1 MKNTIKVI
9 FFVMLLTNSLFAM
22 QIFVKTL
29 TGKTITLDVEAGDS
43 IENVKAKIQDKEGIP
58 PEQQKLIFAGKELE
72 NGRTLSDYNIQKEST
87 LHLILVLRNVPPTI
101 TSTALTN
108 VNEDSTYSYI
118 LSGNDAD
125 GDDLTWSVKNGTSL
139 SSWLNLKKTG
149 FENVGLAGFG
159 AGSIDTPS
167 ITIDSNDT
175 AYVIYKDN
183 ANEDKATVKR
193 FKGLSW
199 ETVGIEGFSTGS
211 IEDTKIAAGS
221 NGTIYV
227 AYKDNA
233 NGDKATVKRF
243 NGIAWETVG
252 IEGFSVG
259 EATWISIV
267 VDSSTDTPYVS
278 YTDFGDS
285 RKAVVKKFNGTDW
298 VNVGNSATISDG
310 QGWVASIALD
320 SNNLPYISYMDRDL
334 SDKITV
340 KRFNGTSWEI
350 VGTAGFST
358 SNVNNTRIVVDSN
371 NIPYVVYI
379 DGSVG
384 NKASVMKFNGTSWE
398 LVGTA
403 GFSEGTYFK
412 IISLSLDSQ
421 NVPHVAFSDD
431 KNDNKA
437 TVMKFNGT
445 TWEVVGTAG
454 FSDGATIYPT
464 IVLDST
470 DTPYVVYKENF
481 NTYSVS
487 VMKFNPLNNLFG
499 TPSSSDVGTHDVN
512 LTLSDGTNEVEH
524 NFKII
529 VKGEAQ
535 TLTLIIKKGSEDGTT
550 KVTYTPKSGNTLK
563 YMYSNT
569 QVDHGIYG
577 EDAPLGSV
585 PYTSG
590 TNIPS
595 AQSGKYL
602 IVYEVN
608 NDGDI
613 VGFYQKELENDDIYT
628 VDTTPVTTTPKLLKT
643 IDDQLIDVN
652 NTQDFDLNITS
663 YFENVSSYSFSEV
676 KADNN
681 ITDWL
686 ELDSSVGVFGVKDGI
701 DDNSS
706 LLGKYFIE
714 VFGKDTNDKNVST
727 YFKLVVEDKTS
738 IDKNTSHGKIKKDI
752 NGTVHSIGDVE
763 AISKVIGTTVKAES
777 NGDLNTSVSLVDA
790 KNGDITNIE
799 VLGKASGDIKA
810 QHSVRKKDLVS
821 RVISYLENAITTISS
836 QGVDTNVT
844 VDGIKYSIS
853 TNKDGETVPK
863 KAGIEIIDT
872 ENGDKFALGSTVT
885 VKENGTIEINT
896 TISSTGKLMI
906 KGDN

>member
-43 IENVKAKIQDKEGIP
+43 IENVKAKVQDKEGIP
-58 PEQQKLIFAGKELE
+58 PDQQKLIFVGKELE

-87 LHLILVLRNVPPTI
+87 LHLILVLRNVSPTI
-101 TSTALTN
+101 TSTAVTSID
-108 VNEDSTYSYI
+108 EDSAYNYTLIGS
-118 LSGNDAD
+118 DVD
-125 GDDLTWSVKNGTSL
+125 GDDLSWSVKNGTNL
-139 SSWLNLKKTG
+139 PSWLNLDTVG
-149 FENVGLAGFG
+149 FKNVGSAGFS
-159 AGSIDTPS
+159 AGITTSNSIALDSHDIPYVVYKDTANS
-167 ITIDSNDT
+167 NKASVMKFDGTNWVQVGIAGFSTSDISNTLIVIDSNDT
-175 AYVIYKDN
+175 PYVIYRDSVN
-183 ANEDKATVKR
+183 GYKASVMKFDGTNWVQ
-193 FKGLSW
+193 
-199 ETVGIEGFSTGS
+199 VGIAGFTPP
-211 IEDTKIAAGS
+211 
-221 NGTIYV
+221 
-227 AYKDNA
+227 
-233 NGDKATVKRF
+233 
-243 NGIAWETVG
+243 
-252 IEGFSVG
+252 SVNY
-259 EATWISIV
+259 S
-267 VDSSTDTPYVS
+267 
-278 YTDFGDS
+278 
-285 RKAVVKKFNGTDW
+285 
-298 VNVGNSATISDG
+298 
-310 QGWVASIALD
+310 SIALD
-320 SNNLPYISYMDRDL
+320 SHDIPYVVYKDSSNGYKASVMKFDGTNWVQVGIAGFTANSVDYTSIAIDSNDTPYVILQDGANKNQASVMKFDGTNWVQVGASGFSVHEYNYSTIAFDSLNTPYVVYKDENNKATMMKY
-334 SDKITV
+334 
-340 KRFNGTSWEI
+340 NGSSWEV
-350 VGTAGFST
+350 VGTAGFGSA
-358 SNVNNTRIVVDSN
+358 SFDRSHYPSFSISSN
-371 NIPYVVYI
+371 NIPYVVYQDSYKI
-379 DGSVG
+379 ILYKLVENTWQSTLIS
-384 NKASVMKFNGTSWE
+384 AS
-398 LVGTA
+398 A
-403 GFSEGTYFK
+403 GFSFDIG
-412 IISLSLDSQ
+412 INSSNIL
-421 NVPHVAFSDD
+421 
-431 KNDNKA
+431 
-437 TVMKFNGT
+437 
-445 TWEVVGTAG
+445 
-454 FSDGATIYPT
+454 
-464 IVLDST
+464 
-470 DTPYVVYKENF
+470 YVVYSDWGSGNK
-481 NTYSVS
+481 VS
-487 VMKFNPLNNLFG
+487 VAKFYSDGILTG
-499 TPSSSDVGTHDVN
+499 TPSSSDVGIHDVN

-524 NFKII
+524 NFQII

-535 TLTLIIKKGSEDGTT
+535 TLTPVVEKGSADGTT

-569 QVDHGIYG
+569 PVDHGIYG
-577 EDAPLGSV
+577 EDAPLGSL
-585 PYTSG
+585 PYISG

-608 NDGDI
+608 SDGDI
-613 VGFYQKELENDDIYT
+613 VGFYQKELESDDIYT

-643 IDDQLIDVN
+643 IKDQLIDVN

-681 ITDWL
+681 ITNWL
-686 ELDSSVGVFGVKDGI
+686 ELDSRVGVFGVKDGI

-738 IDKNTSHGKIKKDI
+738 IDKNTSHGKIKKDV

-763 AISKVIGTTVKAES
+763 AISKVIGTTVKEES

-810 QHSVRKKDLVS
+810 QHSVRKNDLVS
-821 RVISYLENAITTISS
+821 RAISYLENAITTISS

-872 ENGDKFALGSTVT
+872 EKGDKFALGSRVT

>member
-43 IENVKAKIQDKEGIP
+43 IENVKAKIQDKEGMP

-101 TSTALTN
+101 TSTDITSVDA
-108 VNEDSTYSYI
+108 ESEYSYT
-118 LSGNDAD
+118 LLGSDAD
-125 GDDLTWSVKNGTSL
+125 GDDLNWSVKDGTTLPSWLSLISDTTVTTLAGSGIRGSANGLGTSASFNLPTGVAVDSIGNVYVADYSSHLIRKIDSNGNVTTLAGSGSQGSANGNGTSASFNNPHGIAVD
-139 SSWLNLKKTG
+139 SSG
-149 FENVGLAGFG
+149 NVYVADSSSNKIRKIDSSGNVITLAGSGSQGSANGSGISASFNNPYG
-159 AGSIDTPS
+159 VAVDSSGNVYVADRNNHKIRKIDSSGNVTTLAGSGS
-167 ITIDSNDT
+167 
-175 AYVIYKDN
+175 
-183 ANEDKATVKR
+183 R
-193 FKGLSW
+193 G
-199 ETVGIEGFSTGS
+199 ST
-211 IEDTKIAAGS
+211 
-221 NGTIYV
+221 
-227 AYKDNA
+227 NA
-233 NGDKATVKRF
+233 NGTSASF
-243 NGIAWETVG
+243 NFPYGVA
-252 IEGFSVG
+252 
-259 EATWISIV
+259 
-267 VDSSTDTPYVS
+267 VDSSGNVYVA
-278 YTDFGDS
+278 DS
-285 RKAVVKKFNGTDW
+285 
-298 VNVGNSATISDG
+298 
-310 QGWVASIALD
+310 
-320 SNNLPYISYMDRDL
+320 SNN
-334 SDKITV
+334 KIRKIDSSGNVTTLAGSGSEGSTDA
-340 KRFNGTSWEI
+340 NGTSATFKSSKG
-350 VGTAGFST
+350 VA
-358 SNVNNTRIVVDSN
+358 VDSSGNVYVADSSN
-371 NIPYVVYI
+371 NKIRKIDPSGVVTTLA
-379 DGSVG
+379 GT
-384 NKASVMKFNGTSWE
+384 GTSATFDYPSG
-398 LVGTA
+398 VAVDSSGNVYVA
-403 GFSEGTYFK
+403 DSSNNK
-412 IISLSLDSQ
+412 IRKIDASTKLS
-421 NVPHVAFSDD
+421 
-431 KNDNKA
+431 
-437 TVMKFNGT
+437 
-445 TWEVVGTAG
+445 
-454 FSDGATIYPT
+454 
-464 IVLDST
+464 
-470 DTPYVVYKENF
+470 
-481 NTYSVS
+481 
-487 VMKFNPLNNLFG
+487 G
-499 TPSSSDVGTHDVN
+499 TPTASDVGEHNISLV
-512 LTLSDGTNEVEH
+512 LSDGTNEVEH

-535 TLTLIIKKGSEDGTT
+535 ILTPVIEKGSADGTT

-577 EDAPLGSV
+577 EDTPLGSL

-613 VGFYQKELENDDIYT
+613 VGFYQKELESDDIYT

-686 ELDSSVGVFGVKDGI
+686 ELDSSIGVFGVKDGI

-738 IDKNTSHGKIKKDI
+738 IDKNTSHGKIKKDL

-763 AISKVIGTTVKAES
+763 AISKVIGTTVKEES

-810 QHSVRKKDLVS
+810 QHSVRKNDLVS
-821 RVISYLENAITTISS
+821 RAISYLENATTTISS

-844 VDGIKYSIS
+844 VDGIQYSIS
-853 TNKDGETVPK
+853 TNKEGETVPK

-872 ENGDKFALGSTVT
+872 ENGDKFALGSTVI
-885 VKENGTIEINT
+885 VKKDGTIEINT